1 MNNKLIPVVVLVVLV
16 LGGALLLNNKSNN
29 NDTNPTKTANENQN
43 PTSAK
48 TVEGK
53 DVTVTNKG
61 FEPQT
66 VTINTG
72 QRIVW
77 TNKSGEPVTVS
88 SDSHPTHL
96 KWPFLNLGK
105 FESEGSVSVV
115 FEKTGEYTYHNH
127 LNASQT
133 GTVIVE

>member
-1 MNNKLIPVVVLVVLV
+1 MNNKFLLIIVVIVVL
-16 LGGALLLNNKSNN
+16 LGGFFLLVNKIKNNQVNQNQTTQK
-29 NDTNPTKTANENQN
+29 QN
-43 PTSAK
+43 PTPAK

-53 DVTVTNKG
+53 EVTVTNIG

-66 VTINTG
+66 INIKAG

-77 TNKSGEPVTVS
+77 TNKSGGDVTVN

-96 KWPFLNLGK
+96 LWPFLNLGQ
-105 FESEGSVSVV
+105 FADGSSVSEV
-115 FEKTGEYTYHNH
+115 FEKAGKYTYHNH
-127 LNASQT
+127 LNPSQT